1 MDSLDVLQNHHRKSR
16 IISVSTLNFSGINTN
31 PTEYDDG
38 SQLLTALNANVK
50 ELLEKQ
56 LPGLQEWNVGKIDK
70 NYTSTDRLSVGFNNH
85 PETINDRL
93 LNKEEFNQI
102 WREKWEK
109 N

>member
-16 IISVSTLNFSGINTN
+16 IINVSTLNFSGINTN

-38 SQLLTALNANVK
+38 SQLLAELNANVK

-70 NYTSTDRLSVGFNNH
+70 NYTSTDRLSVGFNNR
-85 PETINDRL
+85 PDTINGKL
-93 LNKEEFNQI
+93 LNKE
-102 WREKWEK
+102 
-109 N
+109 